1 MTDRR
6 ALGYRLLGKGFDYL
20 LHLRPA
26 EWPILTVHLLTGS
39 ALSIGLAGLLAGQG
53 GWRLVAGT
61 FAFVA
66 CLNGGTLALN
76 SAFDR
81 DEGDVAYLR
90 RPPPPPR
97 RLGVFGF
104 GLMVIGLI
112 IAWWLPRGFGYAYAL
127 CAVLSVLYSVPPV
140 RLKAVPGVD
149 WLVNMAG
156 FGLLTPY
163 AGWALTG
170 REVAGPGRI
179 VLISFA
185 LLFGALYP
193 LTQLYQLDEDRRRG
207 DRTLAVMLGRDR
219 SLALSL
225 AMTVLSF
232 AGFALAGAGS
242 GWVTGAPGLLRW
254 AALASAAAAWAA
266 VLLPWWRRRS
276 EMDPAAHQTGMH
288 RALAAWAI
296 ADMAVLFAW
305 AR

>member
-6 ALGYRLLGKGFDYL
+6 ALGYRLLGKGLDYL

-61 FAFVA
+61 FAFVV

-112 IAWWLPRGFGYAYAL
+112 IAW
-127 CAVLSVLYSVPPV
+127 
-140 RLKAVPGVD
+140 
-149 WLVNMAG
+149 
-156 FGLLTPY
+156 
-163 AGWALTG
+163 
-170 REVAGPGRI
+170 
-179 VLISFA
+179 
-185 LLFGALYP
+185 
-193 LTQLYQLDEDRRRG
+193 
-207 DRTLAVMLGRDR
+207 
-219 SLALSL
+219 
-225 AMTVLSF
+225 
-232 AGFALAGAGS
+232 
-242 GWVTGAPGLLRW
+242 
-254 AALASAAAAWAA
+254 
-266 VLLPWWRRRS
+266 
-276 EMDPAAHQTGMH
+276 
-288 RALAAWAI
+288 
-296 ADMAVLFAW
+296 
-305 AR
+305 